1 VIARGSIWWADLG
14 LPRGSAPA
22 LRRPVLIV
30 SDDRFNASKLRTV
43 TVVTLTTNRRLAA
56 IPGNV
61 TIPADVSGLA
71 EESVANVTQLATV
84 DRGVLDGDA
93 VGGLPAWLMS
103 KVDDGLRVALGLGLY
118 A

>member
-1 VIARGSIWWADLG
+1 
-14 LPRGSAPA
+14 

-30 SDDRFNASKLRTV
+30 SDNRFNASKLRTV

-61 TIPADVSGLA
+61 TIPAEVSGLA
-71 EESVANVTQLATV
+71 DESIANVTQIATV
-84 DRGVLDGDA
+84 DRGVLGDV

-103 KVDDGLRVALGLGLY
+103 KVDDGLRLALGLD
-118 A
+118 